1 MTVNSAV
8 TDTKAHPRTGGENLF
23 TASARDDPWGSS
35 PHGRGKPIRAM
46 RSAASA
52 GLIPARAGKTPRVAT
67 RQVNYPAHP
76 RTGGEN

>member
-52 GLIPARAGKTPRVAT
+52 GLIPARAGKTR
-67 RQVNYPAHP
+67 R
-76 RTGGEN
+76 RTAWTG